1 MSYILDAL
9 KKADSERDRGN
20 VPTLR
25 DQPMTASSNSAA
37 LQRSGMART
46 LALGAAVV
54 AVAVAAALS
63 WRLMMPEVSETPAPG
78 KLASNAPAETPP
90 APIAPAV
97 GKAQL
102 PVDEPVSKKSVEP
115 LASDE
120 ESTPPQVAAKEPLK
134 QAASSLDTA
143 GKPRT
148 AMAPAEISPAE
159 RAPEAARPSAKL
171 VAKPQQK
178 PETAQKLDKEVV
190 RPTSQMPAKAAD
202 ANAVQGQ
209 AGSKPNIVALADL
222 PQALRQSLP
231 KLVISG
237 ATYSDNPA
245 WRMLIINGQV
255 FHEGEKPA
263 ADVQLEQI
271 RPKSAVLNYKGQRF
285 TQNY

>member
-9 KKADSERDRGN
+9 KRADSERVRGN

-25 DQPMTASSNSAA
+25 DQPMTASSNSAELA
-37 LQRSGMART
+37 RSGMART
-46 LALGAAVV
+46 LALGAGAV
-54 AVAVAAALS
+54 AVAVAAGLA
-63 WRLMMPEVSETPAPG
+63 WRLMAPDVPETPAPA

-90 APIAPAV
+90 SPVAQAV

-102 PVDEPVSKKSVEP
+102 PVAEPKSKKSVEP
-115 LASDE
+115 LGSDE
-120 ESTPPQVAAKEPLK
+120 ESAPP
-134 QAASSLDTA
+134 QAASKEPSRQASSPSDTE
-143 GKPRT
+143 GKLRA

-159 RAPEAARPSAKL
+159 RAPESAKPRAQS
-171 VAKPQQK
+171 VAKPQPK
-178 PETAQKLDKEVV
+178 PEKLDKEEVM
-190 RPTSQMPAKAAD
+190 PSSQMPGMAVDAIAA
-202 ANAVQGQ
+202 QSQ
-209 AGSKPNIVALADL
+209 ASSKPNIVALADL
-222 PQALRQSLP
+222 PQAVRQRLP
-231 KLVISG
+231 KLIISG

-285 TQNY
+285 TQSY